1 MTALS
6 LAGIAG
12 YFIDHGKRQPMT
24 TIEIEYCVPCG
35 MLNRAQD
42 VQEAILRQYGDAVD
56 RVSLVT
62 GDDGIF
68 VVRADDTVVFDK
80 TEDDYDVDAIV
91 RELRAHVGKN

>member
-1 MTALS
+1 
-6 LAGIAG
+6 
-12 YFIDHGKRQPMT
+12 MT

-42 VQEAILRQYGDAVD
+42 VQEAILRQYGDSID

-68 VVRADDTVVFDK
+68 VVRANETVVFDK

-91 RELRAHVGKN
+91 RELRTHVGEN